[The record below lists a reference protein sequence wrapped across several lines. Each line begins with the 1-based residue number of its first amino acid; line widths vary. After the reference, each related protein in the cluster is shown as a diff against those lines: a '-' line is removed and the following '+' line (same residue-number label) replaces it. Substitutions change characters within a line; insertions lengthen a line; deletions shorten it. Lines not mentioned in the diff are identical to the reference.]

1 MPGPLDGYRVID
13 VSTMISGPLTT
24 RILGDQGADVI
35 KVEPP
40 GRGDLTRGLGGA
52 RRRMSPIFATVNRNK
67 RSVVLDLKQERGVEL
82 LGKLVAEADVFVQNF
97 RPGAVER
104 MGIDEP
110 TLRRIKPDLIYV
122 SISGFG
128 ETGPYTHKRV
138 YDPVIQAL
146 SGLATIQGGGGE
158 RPRMVRLIVPDKLT
172 AITAAQAVTAALL
185 HRERTGEGQ
194 HVRLAMLDAM
204 VAFMWPEGMARY
216 TFTGAD
222 IGTSRP
228 SESRDLVFKTLDG
241 YMTTGAVSNVEWEAL
256 ARTVGHPEWLE
267 DERFKTAAG
276 RVKYIDARLE
286 LTQDALADGTTAE
299 WVERLDA
306 AGVPCAPILT
316 REELLTNEQIL
327 ANELIVESDDEN
339 TGPMRQ
345 ARPPERFERS
355 PSSIRMPAP
364 IRGQHTDEI
373 LGGLGLDAAELD
385 ALRESRTI
393 A

>member
-1 MPGPLDGYRVID
+1 MAGPLDGYRVID
-13 VSTMISGPLTT
+13 LSTMISGPLAT

-40 GRGDLTRGLGGA
+40 GPGDQTRGLGGA
-52 RRRMSPIFATVNRNK
+52 RRRMAPIFATVNRNK
-67 RSVVLDLKQERGVEL
+67 RSVVLDLKQERGIEL
-82 LGKLVAEADVFVQNF
+82 LERLVAGADVFVQNF

-104 MGIDEP
+104 MGIGEAS
-110 TLRRIKPDLIYV
+110 LRRVKPDLIYV

-128 ETGPYTHKRV
+128 ETGPYAHRRV

-146 SGLATIQGGGGE
+146 SGLATIQGGGGK

-172 AITAAQAVTAALL
+172 AVTAAQAITAALL

-204 VAFMWPEGMARY
+204 VAFLWPEGMARH
-216 TFTGAD
+216 TFMGPA
-222 IGTSRP
+222 IGVTRP
-228 SESRDLVFKTLDG
+228 SEARDLVFRTEDG
-241 YMTTGAVSNVEWEAL
+241 YMTAGAVSDVEWEAL
-256 ARTVGHPEWLE
+256 ARATGHPEWLE

-276 RVKYIDARLE
+276 RVKHVDARLE
-286 LTQDALADGTTAE
+286 LTGKALETGTTAE

-316 REELLTNEQIL
+316 REELLTNEQIA
-327 ANELIVESDDEN
+327 ANGLIFESEHEN
-339 TGPMRQ
+339 TGRMRQ
-345 ARPPERFERS
+345 ARPAERFERT
-355 PSSIRMPAP
+355 PSTIRLPAP
-364 IRGQHTDEI
+364 IRGQHTDAI
-373 LGGLGLDAAELD
+373 LGEVGVEAEELA
-385 ALRESRTI
+385 ALREARTI